1 MKLPTIG
8 ELRHRVRIEVETRT
22 DDGGGGATAAWLPL
36 ETVWAAVKDMDGRE
50 VTSADGR
57 QGRVTH
63 EVWIRHRSGVVPSA
77 RLVEGARSFD
87 ILSVL
92 DPDGAKR
99 WLRCLVE
106 ERLA

>member
-8 ELRHRVRIEVETRT
+8 ELRHRVRLEVETRT
-22 DDGGGGATAAWLPL
+22 SDGGGGATAAWLSV
-36 ETVWAAVKDMDGRE
+36 ETIWAAIRDTGGRE

-57 QGRVTH
+57 QARATH
-63 EVWIRHRSGVVPSA
+63 EIWIRFRAGVSPNA
-77 RLVEGARSFD
+77 RLVKGAQTFD
-87 ILSVL
+87 VIAAL
-92 DPDGAKR
+92 DPDGAQR